1 MRVELSRVIHGLM
14 RIKSWKYTTEELLSL
29 IYKLIDLGVTTF
41 DLADIYGDYEA
52 QEIFGRVLEKDP
64 SLRKKIQLISKVG
77 IVLLSNKHPNVYV
90 KHYDTSKKHIIES
103 VEKTLKDL
111 RTDYIDVLLIHRPDP
126 LMDVE
131 EISGAFEK
139 LKERGMVLSF
149 GVSNFYPSQMSLFV
163 EKLSLPLLYNQIEIS
178 LWNVDSFFN
187 GTLDYCQ
194 EKGILPMAWSPVAGG
209 RLFKEEDIRKDE
221 RVLRIY
227 NALVEVAKNH
237 YTTPEHIAYAWL
249 YKHPSKIYPVVGS
262 GNFERIKTA
271 VEALN
276 IELDRQEWFYLLK
289 ASRGIDV
296 L

>member
-1 MRVELSRVIHGLM
+1 M
-14 RIKSWKYTTEELLSL
+14 
-29 IYKLIDLGVTTF
+29 
-41 DLADIYGDYEA
+41 
-52 QEIFGRVLEKDP
+52 
-64 SLRKKIQLISKVG
+64 
-77 IVLLSNKHPNVYV
+77 YV

-103 VEKTLKDL
+103 VEKTLKNL

-126 LMDVE
+126 LMDVG
-131 EISGAFEK
+131 EISEAFEK

-149 GVSNFYPSQMSLFV
+149 GVSNFYPNHMSLFV

-209 RLFKEEDIRKDE
+209 RLFKEEDRRKDE
-221 RVLRIY
+221 RILRIY

-237 YTTPEHIAYAWL
+237 YATPEHIAYTWL

-262 GNFERIKTA
+262 GKFERIKTA

-289 ASRGIDV
+289 SSRGIDV

>member
-1 MRVELSRVIHGLM
+1 MKERLSRVIHGLM
-14 RIKSWKYTTEELLSL
+14 RIKDWKYTTEELRKLV
-29 IYKLIDLGVTTF
+29 YKLLDLGVTTF
-41 DLADIYGDYEA
+41 DLADIYGNYDA

-64 SLRKKIQLISKVG
+64 SLRNKIQIISKAG
-77 IVLLSNKHPNVYV
+77 IVLLSDKHPQVYV
-90 KHYDTSKKHIIES
+90 KHYNTSKEHIIKS

-111 RTDYIDVLLIHRPDP
+111 RTDHIDILLIHRPDP
-126 LMDVE
+126 LMNPN
-131 EISGAFEK
+131 EISEAFEY
-139 LKERGMVLSF
+139 LKNKGMVLSF
-149 GVSNFYPSQMSLFV
+149 GVSNFKPQHMSLFK
-163 EKLSLPLLYNQIEIS
+163 EKLTQPVLYNQIEIS
-178 LWNVDSFFN
+178 LWNVDSFFD

-194 EKGILPMAWSPVAGG
+194 QKDILPMAWSPAAGG
-209 RLFKEEDIRKDE
+209 RLFKKEDRKDE

-237 YTTPEHIAYAWL
+237 STTPEHVAYAWL

-262 GNFERIKTA
+262 GKYERIKKA

-289 ASRGIDV
+289 ASRGYDV